1 MFLSHILGD
10 SFSPLLVGVVC
21 FFCIPIDVSTSFQV
35 SDSIRGGQESDH
47 AESLSL
53 LKALYITCF
62 AAVIG
67 SGLFLMATFYI
78 RDDCH
83 KVDIYANKH
92 RSKLGREPMSSESDT
107 EPLVNSDYN
116 AAVNQ

>member
-1 MFLSHILGD
+1 MYRLHVSR
-10 SFSPLLVGVVC
+10 SC
-21 FFCIPIDVSTSFQV
+21 STSLQV
-35 SDSIRGGQESDH
+35 SDSIRGDDKSDH

-53 LKALYITCF
+53 LKALYITSF

-78 RDDCH
+78 REDCH
-83 KVDIYANKH
+83 KVEKYADKL
-92 RSKLGREPMSSESDT
+92 RSNLGTSSSDNNT

>member
-1 MFLSHILGD
+1 MSR
-10 SFSPLLVGVVC
+10 SC
-21 FFCIPIDVSTSFQV
+21 STSLQV
-35 SDSIRGGQESDH
+35 SDSIRGDDKSDH

-53 LKALYITCF
+53 LKALYITSF

-78 RDDCH
+78 REDCH
-83 KVDIYANKH
+83 KVDIYADKH
-92 RSKLGREPMSSESDT
+92 RSKLSTNPASSSDSDT

-116 AAVNQ
+116 EAVNQ

>member
-1 MFLSHILGD
+1 MLPFLL
-10 SFSPLLVGVVC
+10 
-21 FFCIPIDVSTSFQV
+21 QV
-35 SDSIRGGQESDH
+35 SDSIRGDHRSDH
-47 AESLSL
+47 TESLSL

-83 KVDIYANKH
+83 KVDIYANQH
-92 RSKLGREPMSSESDT
+92 RSKLSSDPVSSESESDA
-107 EPLVNSDYN
+107 EPLINSDYDG
-116 AAVNQ
+116 AVNK